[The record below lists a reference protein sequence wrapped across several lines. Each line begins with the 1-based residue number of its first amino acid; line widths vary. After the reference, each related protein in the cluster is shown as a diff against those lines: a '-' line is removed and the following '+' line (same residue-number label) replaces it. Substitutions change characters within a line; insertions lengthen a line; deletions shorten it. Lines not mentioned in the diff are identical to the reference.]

1 MLSSVLFPEPDSPT
15 IATYS
20 PFGTEK
26 LTFFKDVYKRQILSK
41 PVVQCV
47 DYIYSHI
54 KERITVAVLAEYT
67 GLSESYLSR
76 VFKQNLSLIH
86 I

>member
-1 MLSSVLFPEPDSPT
+1 MVLQKKSS
-15 IATYS
+15 
-20 PFGTEK
+20 
-26 LTFFKDVYKRQILSK
+26 ILSK

-76 VFKQNLSLIH
+76 VIQAEPRHFHQ
-86 I
+86 